1 MRIDHVALFTRDLEQ
16 TRAFFVRYFG
26 AQAGE
31 AYRNPRTGL
40 QTYFLTF
47 DTQTRLE
54 LMTLPALTEP
64 SAAYPQAGLTHL
76 ALGLNSRQAVNE
88 LTERLRKDGY
98 AVVSEPR
105 VTGDGYYESCVL
117 GPEGCRLELTESPN
131 GTFPAA
137 ASRETEVEA

>member
-16 TRAFFVRYFG
+16 TRAFFVRYFS

-31 AYRNPRTGL
+31 PYRNPRTGL

-47 DTQTRLE
+47 DSQTRLE

-76 ALGLNSRQAVNE
+76 ALGLGSRQAVNE

-98 AVVSEPR
+98 AVVGEPR

-117 GPEGCRLELTESPN
+117 GPEGCRLELTE
-131 GTFPAA
+131 
-137 ASRETEVEA
+137 